1 MPTKLSISDRSSII
15 LWLFSG
21 CFLIFVMVV
30 VGGITRLTGSG
41 LSITKWEVV
50 TGTIPPLN
58 ETEWQHEFELYKQSP
73 QFQKI
78 NSHFGIDEFKDI
90 YWWEYIHRLL
100 GRLIGI
106 VFIIPFLY
114 FLLTKKLDKPLIL
127 KCLFLFALG
136 GLQGF
141 LGWYMVKS
149 GLVDMPNVSHFRLAL
164 HLTTAFIT
172 FGFTFWYAF
181 GLIHTEKIPLDTAG
195 KKFYNLTIAVFVV
208 TLIQIVFGAF
218 VAGLKAGYV
227 YNTWPLMGEKLI
239 ADSFFEAFN
248 TMGWHALVD
257 NISGVQVAH
266 RYLAY
271 LVFFAVLFIYWY
283 GRKNAASGVLRLS
296 KGQLDA
302 LGIAAVLVVLQFLLG
317 IFTILYS
324 VPVVLGVLHQ
334 VGAFFLFAGIIYLLH
349 RMKWG
354 PVAGE

>member
-1 MPTKLSISDRSSII
+1 
-15 LWLFSG
+15 
-21 CFLIFVMVV
+21 
-30 VGGITRLTGSG
+30 
-41 LSITKWEVV
+41 
-50 TGTIPPLN
+50 
-58 ETEWQHEFELYKQSP
+58 
-73 QFQKI
+73 
-78 NSHFGIDEFKDI
+78 
-90 YWWEYIHRLL
+90 
-100 GRLIGI
+100 
-106 VFIIPFLY
+106 
-114 FLLTKKLDKPLIL
+114 
-127 KCLFLFALG
+127 
-136 GLQGF
+136 
-141 LGWYMVKS
+141 
-149 GLVDMPNVSHFRLAL
+149 
-164 HLTTAFIT
+164 
-172 FGFTFWYAF
+172 
-181 GLIHTEKIPLDTAG
+181 
-195 KKFYNLTIAVFVV
+195 
-208 TLIQIVFGAF
+208 
-218 VAGLKAGYV
+218 
-227 YNTWPLMGEKLI
+227 LMGEKLI